1 MVRAL
6 TNLSVHESNKPRIA
20 TLIGITALI
29 NASLQH
35 GDSAEVQAGVAG
47 ALRNLSVRASKHREP

>member
-1 MVRAL
+1 MRAL